1 MKKIITISRE
11 YGSGGRMIAKR
22 VAEKLGIKYYDNE
35 VIDTVAQDLGY
46 DIDTIR
52 KAAEQ
57 KSSGF
62 MYSMMTTSDSLPLFD
77 QVYIAQSQTMRLI
90 ASQESCIIVNGVA
103 DYVLEDYDN
112 VISIFIHAPINSRI
126 KRVQEE
132 YKEEHENI
140 EKYIISRDKK
150 RSHYY
155 NYYTTK
161 KWGQIK
167 NFDLSINSDLGIE
180 EVSDFIVNLY
190 KTSCE

>member
-167 NFDLSINSDLGIE
+167 NFDLTINSDLGIE

>member
-103 DYVLEDYDN
+103 DYVLEDY
-112 VISIFIHAPINSRI
+112 
-126 KRVQEE
+126 EM
-132 YKEEHENI
+132 
-140 EKYIISRDKK
+140 
-150 RSHYY
+150 
-155 NYYTTK
+155 
-161 KWGQIK
+161 
-167 NFDLSINSDLGIE
+167 
-180 EVSDFIVNLY
+180 
-190 KTSCE
+190 